1 MDKLNRKGFTL
12 VELLA
17 VIVILA
23 IIIALVF
30 PQVSSVMNS
39 SKVSAVHSQ
48 SKTIV
53 SSWAQMIV
61 EDGMQPEEN
70 WQISSELKEE
80 VYNSSN
86 KDKWVCMGT
95 IEGFAKT
102 VGLSDVEYKMD
113 GNVPVD
119 YKVDEN
125 TCSAIKYTSD
135 NELEVLLVAKEGG
148 KNYTAGMVTYG
159 FSTATG
165 GNMAPKSE

>member
-86 KDKWVCMGT
+86 NDYFFKHTKIIV
-95 IEGFAKT
+95 
-102 VGLSDVEYKMD
+102 
-113 GNVPVD
+113 VPFN
-119 YKVDEN
+119 KQRKRIN
-125 TCSAIKYTSD
+125 KY
-135 NELEVLLVAKEGG
+135 VLQFL
-148 KNYTAGMVTYG
+148 
-159 FSTATG
+159 
-165 GNMAPKSE
+165 

>member
-1 MDKLNRKGFTL
+1 
-12 VELLA
+12 
-17 VIVILA
+17 
-23 IIIALVF
+23 
-30 PQVSSVMNS
+30 
-39 SKVSAVHSQ
+39 
-48 SKTIV
+48 
-53 SSWAQMIV
+53 
-61 EDGMQPEEN
+61 
-70 WQISSELKEE
+70 
-80 VYNSSN
+80 
-86 KDKWVCMGT
+86 MGS

-148 KNYTAGMVTYG
+148 KNYTAGMVTNG